1 MKQKIYTKNRVSIL
15 LILTLTITSFSVTF
29 SQNTNSPEIKWDTW
43 GVPHIKGKN
52 NADTYYA
59 FGWAQM
65 QAHGDII
72 LKSYGKARG
81 LASEYWGGEN
91 KNLQSDQLTRKLGV
105 PERAQD
111 WYNVQNEE
119 MKTQLSSFVA
129 GMNAYCKQHGEKIS
143 EDLKVVLPIK
153 NTDPLAKLQISYH
166 FMVGAFAMLPQA
178 DEWKTAGSNA
188 WAIAP
193 SKSESGNALLL
204 TQPHPPWFDDYLFFE
219 AHLQSNDL
227 NIYGIT
233 LIGSPVIAMGFN
245 DNLGWALTFN
255 QADSMDLIELETEGD
270 SYLVD
275 GKWIPLEIKE
285 ETITIK
291 KGDSLSYQK
300 IQVKKSKYG
309 FIIEEKDGKALALR
323 LSGLDRPFFS
333 EQFTY
338 MAKASNLEEFQ
349 TAMQMLQL
357 PLQNVIYA
365 DKHGDVF
372 YLYNGIIP
380 KRKEG
385 NLSDW
390 SKVIPS
396 TKLGALVKEY
406 VSYEDLPKFKNP
418 TSGFVTNSNNGPW
431 TSTYP
436 FIEEPLNFPA
446 YIANKP
452 FTDFNFRSTRSIKMI
467 MSEEKLSFDELVKM
481 QSSTYAELADRT
493 VEELV
498 SYGLKEKEPLLN
510 EAAIVLKNWDRKLDT
525 SSKGAVL
532 FVNWYFKS
540 RKKKMFDVEFSENDA
555 LNTPNT
561 LTLEAKKMLLLAAR
575 DTKEKYDRLD
585 IEWGEVYEMNYA
597 DKKVKGGLGL
607 SEIGSFNAGFYSR
620 TSNTNYT
627 LLGGSAYTSVVEFG
641 KQIKAKGILGYGNAS
656 QNNSPYKGDQL
667 QLLAD
672 RKLRDIWFYE
682 KDIEKNLFQRRYCTS
697 KEIYP
702 IEVGFNFAQPH
713 IIDRYHEIFA

>member
-1 MKQKIYTKNRVSIL
+1 MKEKNNKVKRLSIL
-15 LILTLTITSFSVTF
+15 LILILTTTSVSVTF
-29 SQNTNSPEIKWDTW
+29 SQHTNSPEIKWDTW

-52 NADTYYA
+52 DAETYYA

-65 QAHGDII
+65 KAHGNVI

-81 LASEYWGGEN
+81 RASEYWGAED
-91 KNLQSDQLTRKLGV
+91 KNFQSDQLTRKLGV
-105 PERAQD
+105 PQRAQE
-111 WYNVQNEE
+111 WYNLQSEE

-129 GMNAYCKQHGEKIS
+129 GMNAYCNTHGDEIS
-143 EDLKVVLPIK
+143 DQLKVVLPIK
-153 NTDPLAKLQISYH
+153 NTDPLAKLQIAYH

-188 WAIAP
+188 WALAP
-193 SKSESGNALLL
+193 SKSESGNSLLL
-204 TQPHPPWFDDYLFFE
+204 TQPHPPWFDDYIFFE
-219 AHLQSNDL
+219 AHIQGKDL
-227 NIYGIT
+227 NIYGIA
-233 LIGSPVIAMGFN
+233 LVGSPSIAMGFN

-255 QADSMDLIELETEGD
+255 QADSMDLIELDLEGN

-275 GKWIPLEIKE
+275 GKWIPLEVKN
-285 ETITIK
+285 ETITVK
-291 KGDSLSYQK
+291 NGDNLSYEK
-300 IQVKKSKYG
+300 IQVKKSEYG
-309 FIIEEKDGKALALR
+309 YIVEEKDGKALALR
-323 LSGLDRPFFS
+323 LSGLDRPNFT
-333 EQFTY
+333 EQFHH

-357 PLQNVIYA
+357 PLQNIIYA
-365 DKHGDVF
+365 DTHGEIF

-380 KRKEG
+380 KRPEG

-396 TKLGALVKEY
+396 SKTGAIVKEY

-418 TSGFVTNSNNGPW
+418 TSGFVANSNNGPW
-431 TSTYP
+431 TSTFP

-452 FTDFNFRSTRSIKMI
+452 FSDFNYRSTRSIKMI

-510 EAAIVLKNWDRKLDT
+510 EAANVLKNWDRKLDA

-532 FVNWYFKS
+532 FVNWYFKT
-540 RKKKMFDVEFSENDA
+540 RKKKMFKVEFSKNDA

-561 LTLEAKKMLLLAAR
+561 LTKEAKQMLLLAAK
-575 DTKEKYDRLD
+575 DTKEKYKKLD
-585 IEWGEVYEMNYA
+585 IEWDEVYGINYA
-597 DKKVKGGLGL
+597 GKKVKSGLGL

-620 TSNTNYT
+620 ISDTNYT

-641 KQIKAKGILGYGNAS
+641 KQIKAKGILSYGNAS
-656 QNNSPYKGDQL
+656 QNNSPFKGDQL
-667 QLLAD
+667 QLLVD

-682 KDIEKNLFQRRYCTS
+682 KDIENNLFL
-697 KEIYP
+697 KEILR
-702 IEVGFNFAQPH
+702 F
-713 IIDRYHEIFA
+713 

>member
-1 MKQKIYTKNRVSIL
+1 MKEKNNKVKRLSIL
-15 LILTLTITSFSVTF
+15 LILILTTTSVSVIF
-29 SQNTNSPEIKWDTW
+29 SQDTNSPEIKWDTW

-52 NADTYYA
+52 DAETYYA

-65 QAHGDII
+65 KAHGNLI

-81 LASEYWGGEN
+81 RASEYWGAED
-91 KNLQSDQLTRKLGV
+91 KNFQSDQLTRKLGV
-105 PERAQD
+105 PQRAQE
-111 WYNVQNEE
+111 WYNLQSEE
-119 MKTQLSSFVA
+119 MKTQLSSFVE
-129 GMNAYCKQHGEKIS
+129 GMNAYSNTHGDEIS
-143 EDLKVVLPIK
+143 DELKVVLPIK
-153 NTDPLAKLQISYH
+153 NTDPLAKLQIAYH

-193 SKSESGNALLL
+193 SKSESGNSLLL

-219 AHLQSNDL
+219 AHLQSKDL
-227 NIYGIT
+227 NIYGIA
-233 LIGSPVIAMGFN
+233 LVGSPSIAMGFN

-255 QADSMDLIELETEGD
+255 QADSMDLIELELKGN

-275 GKWIPLEIKE
+275 GKWIPLEVE
-285 ETITIK
+285 NETIAVK
-291 KGDSLSYQK
+291 KGDNVSYEK
-300 IQVKKSKYG
+300 IQVKKSEYG
-309 FIIEEKDGKALALR
+309 YIIEEKDGKALALR
-323 LSGLDRPFFS
+323 LSGLDRPNFTKQFS
-333 EQFTY
+333 Q
-338 MAKASNLEEFQ
+338 MAKANNLEEFQ

-357 PLQNVIYA
+357 PLQNIIYA
-365 DKHGDVF
+365 DKHGEIF

-380 KRKEG
+380 KRPGG

-396 TKLGALVKEY
+396 SIPGAIVKEY

-418 TSGFVTNSNNGPW
+418 TSGFVANSNNGPW

-436 FIEEPLNFPA
+436 FIEEPLNFPP

-452 FTDFNFRSTRSIKMI
+452 FTDFNYRSTRSIKMI
-467 MSEEKLSFDELVKM
+467 LSEEKLSFDELVKM

-498 SYGLKEKEPLLN
+498 SYSLKEKEPLLH
-510 EAAIVLKNWDRKLDT
+510 EAALVLKNWDRKLDA

-540 RKKKMFDVEFSENDA
+540 RKNKMFEVEFSKNDA

-561 LTLEAKKMLLLAAR
+561 LAIEAKKMLLSAAK
-575 DTKEKYDRLD
+575 DTKEKYKKLD
-585 IEWGEVYEMNYA
+585 VKWDEVYEINYA

-607 SEIGSFNAGFYSR
+607 SEIGSFNAGFYGR
-620 TSNTNYT
+620 TSKTNYT

-667 QLLAD
+667 QLLVD

-682 KDIEKNLFQRRYCTS
+682 KDIEKNLS
-697 KEIYP
+697 LKEILQ
-702 IEVGFNFAQPH
+702 FKK
-713 IIDRYHEIFA
+713 

>member
-1 MKQKIYTKNRVSIL
+1 MNILSNKTIQMKEKNNKVKRLSIL
-15 LILTLTITSFSVTF
+15 LILILTTTSVSETF
-29 SQNTNSPEIKWDTW
+29 SQDTNSPEIKWDTW

-52 NADTYYA
+52 DADTYYA
-59 FGWAQM
+59 LGWAQM
-65 QAHGDII
+65 KAHGNLV
-72 LKSYGKARG
+72 LKSYGQARG
-81 LASEYWGGEN
+81 RASEFWGGEN
-91 KNLQSDQLTRKLGV
+91 KNLQSDLLTRKLGV
-105 PERAQD
+105 PQRAQE

-119 MKTQLSSFVA
+119 MKILLSSFVA
-129 GMNAYCKQHGEKIS
+129 GMNAYCKANEDEIND
-143 EDLKVVLPIK
+143 DLKVVLPIK
-153 NTDPLAKLQISYH
+153 KTDPLAKLQISYH

-178 DEWKTAGSNA
+178 TEWKTAGSNA

-219 AHLQSNDL
+219 AHLQSDDL

-245 DNLGWALTFN
+245 NNLGWALTYN
-255 QADSMDLIELETEGD
+255 QADAMDLIELEIKGD

-275 GKWIPLEIKE
+275 GKWIPLEVKN
-285 ETITIK
+285 ETITVK
-291 KGDSLSYQK
+291 NGDNLSYEK
-300 IQVKKSKYG
+300 IQVKKSEYG
-309 FIIEEKDGKALALR
+309 YIVEEKEGKALALR
-323 LSGLDRPFFS
+323 LSGLDRPFFT
-333 EQFTY
+333 EQFTH

-357 PLQNVIYA
+357 PLQNIIYA
-365 DKHGDVF
+365 DKHGDIF

-380 KRKEG
+380 KRPEG

-390 SKVIPS
+390 STIIPS
-396 TKLGALVKEY
+396 TKPGVVVKDY
-406 VSYEDLPKFKNP
+406 VSYKDLPKFKNP
-418 TSGFVTNSNNGPW
+418 TSGFVANSNNGPW

-436 FIEEPLNFPA
+436 FIEEPLNFPT

-452 FTDFNFRSTRSIKMI
+452 FTDFNYRSTRSIKMI
-467 MSEEKLSFDELVKM
+467 LSEEKLSFDELVKM

-498 SYGLKEKEPLLN
+498 SYGLHEKNPLLN

-525 SSKGAVL
+525 RSKCAVL
-532 FVNWYFKS
+532 CVNWYFKS
-540 RKKKMFDVEFSENDA
+540 RKMKMFEVEFSENDA

-561 LTLEAKKMLLLAAR
+561 LTLEAKRMLLLAAQ
-575 DTKEKYDRLD
+575 DTKEKYESLD

-597 DKKVKGGLGL
+597 DKKIKGGLGL

-620 TSNTNYT
+620 ISKTNYT
-627 LLGGSAYTSVVEFG
+627 LSGGSAYTSVVEFG
-641 KQIKAKGILGYGNAS
+641 NQIKAKGILSYGNAS
-656 QNNSPYKGDQL
+656 QNSSAFKGDQL

-672 RKLRDIWFYE
+672 RKLREIWFYE
-682 KDIEKNLFQRRYCTS
+682 KDIEKNLFL
-697 KEIYP
+697 KEMLHFKGNLSY
-702 IEVGFNFAQPH
+702 
-713 IIDRYHEIFA
+713 